1 MHPRADKPLHNYI
14 SLANFELT
22 MHHCRRT
29 HLGSQPPAQC
39 SGRRNSEC
47 RWPIQTVSQCIKRRR
62 VDDFREERDQEE
74 KKKMFAQLMPVN
86 ANHVPA
92 MVITSKTPLYHPLVR
107 QLEHPI
113 LARLVQTWQDD
124 EALYFGSE
132 LCAGGSLQ
140 VHS

>member
-1 MHPRADKPLHNYI
+1 MHAKQKNIGASEAVAL
-14 SLANFELT
+14 
-22 MHHCRRT
+22 
-29 HLGSQPPAQC
+29 
-39 SGRRNSEC
+39 NSKFTCTVLNGVE
-47 RWPIQTVSQCIKRRR
+47 PIFTKAW
-62 VDDFREERDQEE
+62 QEE